1 MDMKRLEISR
11 LMDEYV
17 DGEFFPEGGSS
28 TDVEAVKARVLAN
41 AAPAGKR
48 RMPPLKAAL
57 LAAALALVGV
67 LCIAAGLP
75 GLVYQ
80 LANGTLTFTQTSN
93 SKIATVFSDVI
104 MNLEDNRVFSLLNG
118 EHVDITDRISQDT
131 PYITDCSDPET
142 GLTHYIIMGGT
153 PEHYGWFEWIV
164 TPDPFTYEE
173 GSAMHEGA
181 GEGIFSTYVYHSY
194 RWKLSEDGTW
204 EADRTGDLVGSG
216 RFTWSDGTDLPP
228 WLFAAI
234 EELDIPR
241 EYIPPQDITTIHE
254 R

>member
-1 MDMKRLEISR
+1 MKRLEISR

-17 DGEFFPEGGSS
+17 DSECFPEGGSAA
-28 TDVEAVKARVLAN
+28 DVDAVKARVLSK
-41 AAPAGKR
+41 AAPAKR
-48 RMPPLKAAL
+48 RRRPLKMVL

-75 GLVYQ
+75 GLVYR

-93 SKIATVFSDVI
+93 SKIATVLSDVI
-104 MNLEDNRVFSLLNG
+104 INLEDGRVFSLLND

-131 PYITDCSDPET
+131 PYIIDCSDPET
-142 GLTHYIIMGGT
+142 GLTHYVVMGGT

-173 GSAMHEGA
+173 GGPVYEGTE
-181 GEGIFSTYVYHSY
+181 EGIFSTYVYHSY
-194 RWKLSEDGTW
+194 RWERSEDGAW

-216 RFTWSDGTDLPP
+216 RFIWDDTMGVPL
-228 WLFAAI
+228 WLSAAI
-234 EELDIPR
+234 QELDIPH
-241 EYIPPQDITTIHE
+241 EYIPQENVTTIYE
-254 R
+254 K